1 MWWSSPNHEVAF
13 FNEIIH
19 RKTCRRPYVWH
30 KWRVII
36 RWFKIFVFCWS
47 FHENK
52 VLVKYDIYK
61 AVSSVSELCQKYT
74 TSYTLDIL
82 HRWYITSINVLL
94 YRNISAITFGLWWKF
109 HVDMLLAVMVI
120 IRFGIWPFLGIWPFK
135 RFGRVQQL

>member
-1 MWWSSPNHEVAF
+1 MF
-13 FNEIIH
+13 DI
-19 RKTCRRPYVWH
+19 

-120 IRFGIWPFLGIWPFK
+120 IRFGIWPFFWDINFEEIWSSTTVINITLQNLH
-135 RFGRVQQL
+135 FGVRRNGREE

>member
-1 MWWSSPNHEVAF
+1 MF
-13 FNEIIH
+13 DI
-19 RKTCRRPYVWH
+19 
-30 KWRVII
+30 KWRLII
-36 RWFKIFVFCWS
+36 RWFKILVFCWS

-94 YRNISAITFGLWWKF
+94 HRNISAITFGLWWKF

-120 IRFGIWPFLGIWPFK
+120 IRFGIWPFFWDMNFQEIWSSTTVTNITLQNLH
-135 RFGRVQQL
+135 FGVRRNGREE

>member
-1 MWWSSPNHEVAF
+1 MF
-13 FNEIIH
+13 DI
-19 RKTCRRPYVWH
+19 

-120 IRFGIWPFLGIWPFK
+120 IRFGIWPFFLDMNFEEIWSSTTVINITLQNLH
-135 RFGRVQQL
+135 FGVRRNGREE

>member
-1 MWWSSPNHEVAF
+1 MF
-13 FNEIIH
+13 DI
-19 RKTCRRPYVWH
+19 
-30 KWRVII
+30 KWRVIR

-61 AVSSVSELCQKYT
+61 AVSSVSELYQKYA

-82 HRWYITSINVLL
+82 HRWYSTSINVLL
-94 YRNISAITFGLWWKF
+94 YRNISAITFGLWRKF

-120 IRFGIWPFLGIWPFK
+120 IRFGIWPFFWDMNFEEIWSSTTVINITLQNLH
-135 RFGRVQQL
+135 FGVRRNGREE

>member
-1 MWWSSPNHEVAF
+1 MF
-13 FNEIIH
+13 D
-19 RKTCRRPYVWH
+19 T

-82 HRWYITSINVLL
+82 HLWYITFINILL

-120 IRFGIWPFLGIWPFK
+120 IRFGIWPFFWDINFEEIWSSTTVINITLQNLH
-135 RFGRVQQL
+135 FGVRRNGREE

>member
-1 MWWSSPNHEVAF
+1 MF
-13 FNEIIH
+13 DI
-19 RKTCRRPYVWH
+19 

-82 HRWYITSINVLL
+82 HLWYITFINVLL

-120 IRFGIWPFLGIWPFK
+120 IRFGIWPFFWDMNFEEIWSSTTVINITLQNLH
-135 RFGRVQQL
+135 FGVRRNGREE